1 LNREIVKSCNEH
13 PFAAPSKLW
22 VRICPGDM
30 LPAFRHEPYFFPT
43 MLVKRTTCRPLGTGH
58 VVLFANNP
66 MWRGETQGSHALVFN
81 AILNWDHL
89 GAKRAP
95 K

>member
-1 LNREIVKSCNEH
+1 
-13 PFAAPSKLW
+13 
-22 VRICPGDM
+22 
-30 LPAFRHEPYFFPT
+30 
-43 MLVKRTTCRPLGTGH
+43 

-81 AILNWDHL
+81 AILSWDHL
-89 GAKRAP
+89 GTKRAP